1 MKKPSYLDSYWG
13 RFSAG
18 KLFDYHD
25 LVFTHSVERLRL
37 STKFEFASEH
47 LNYSS
52 CISLEE
58 GEDRY
63 LLSGGGDGKVL
74 LYDLYD
80 FNAPKSHATTNN
92 AAIKC
97 KPLLQSSLQHNK
109 SISAIQWYPGDTGIF
124 ITSGYDGKLLVWDTN
139 RFEVVYSFQLNVR
152 KVCKVFHARMH
163 PNSSGLIACALDDN
177 LIRICDPRTGDS
189 SQILSGHHLPVTRVE
204 WSPVNHN
211 HLVSSCYDGTIK
223 LWDVRKA
230 GIMAAILSF
239 DLLQDHTAVTTS
251 VTAMRGGIGS
261 STTNSSNDGMTML
274 NWKKDAVCKAHD
286 DSVMSI
292 KYSSCG
298 NYLLSSGNDHRVR
311 LWDATSGKLFP
322 THYTFGCKS
331 KLPYDIDIIP
341 GISNAKSDMLLFPS
355 DDDNSVTIT
364 DINTTT
370 GTPLHALKG
379 HVGRVQSVAYSKI
392 FNRIVSASKDG
403 LILLWEPASVPAP
416 VAASG
421 SNPAR
426 HDEDAWSS
434 DEDIREV
441 NTVSGSTR
449 RPFVPPIIQRY
460 IDDAAA
466 AHQTAML
473 RESNIRI
480 TSLADTMTHPSA
492 PPPATVTTTDP
503 GATKKMKKN
512 EVNKRMQKIKMD
524 IYRKKQVMK

>member
-1 MKKPSYLDSYWG
+1 M
-13 RFSAG
+13 G
-18 KLFDYHD
+18 KLFDFHD
-25 LVFTHSVERLRL
+25 LALTHSIERLCL
-37 STKFEFASEH
+37 STQFEFVSEH
-47 LNYSS
+47 SNYSS
-52 CISLEE
+52 CIALEE

-80 FNAPKSHATTNN
+80 FNAPKTQTHTTTSNT
-92 AAIKC
+92 AIKC
-97 KPLLQSSLQHNK
+97 KPLLQCSLQHNK
-109 SISAIQWYPGDTGIF
+109 SLSAIQWYPGDTGMF
-124 ITSGYDGKLLVWDTN
+124 ITSGYDGKLLIWDTN
-139 RFEVVYSFQLNVR
+139 RFEVVYSFQLNIR
-152 KVCKVFHARMH
+152 QMCKVFHSRMH
-163 PNSSGLIACALDDN
+163 PSSSGLIACALDDN

-211 HLVSSCYDGTIK
+211 HIVSSCYDGTIK

-230 GIMAAILSF
+230 GNMAAILSF

-251 VTAMRGGIGS
+251 VTAMRGGSGSNITAMRGGSGS
-261 STTNSSNDGMTML
+261 STANSSNDGMTML

-311 LWDATSGKLFP
+311 LWDAASGKLFP

-331 KLPYDIDIIP
+331 KLPYDMGIIP
-341 GISNAKSDMLLFPS
+341 GTSSAKSDMLLFPS
-355 DDDNSVTIT
+355 DDDNSVMVA
-364 DINTTT
+364 DIHTTT
-370 GTPLHALKG
+370 GAPLHALKG
-379 HVGRVQSVAYSKI
+379 HVGHVQSMVYSKI
-392 FNRIVSASKDG
+392 FNRIVSSSKDG
-403 LILLWEPASVPAP
+403 LILLWEPVPGNYC
-416 VAASG
+416 VQ
-421 SNPAR
+421 
-426 HDEDAWSS
+426 HEDAWSD
-434 DEDIREV
+434 DEEIQEV
-441 NTVSGSTR
+441 NTASSSIR

-480 TSLADTMTHPSA
+480 TSVVAGSTIHPPA
-492 PPPATVTTTDP
+492 PPVTTTNS
-503 GATKKMKKN
+503 GTTKKTKKN
-512 EVNKRMQKIKMD
+512 EIDKRMQKIKMD
-524 IYRKKQVMK
+524 IYRKRKTMK